1 MNDLLKSSSGEARKT
16 DPCHEVDEGLT
27 VKIADLG
34 NACWVH
40 HHFTEEI
47 QTRQYRSL
55 EVGVVSFR
63 QISLKGRFTIFHQ
76 GSCKFVSM
84 IGTQKEERA

>member
-1 MNDLLKSSSGEARKT
+1 MNVLKVCP
-16 DPCHEVDEGLT
+16 DLT

-55 EVGVVSFR
+55 EVKHHPVVFVSLTVGVLKGLDLTLSSGVAQSAFYR
-63 QISLKGRFTIFHQ
+63 DFSLKNTDI
-76 GSCKFVSM
+76 STLV
-84 IGTQKEERA
+84 